1 MDKIESFYRISAE
14 YCNYVTENEIN
25 HNSIPFLMEL
35 LMKLYISALNLPDLK
50 PETIQISESTIHE
63 NVCIRINKEIPTT
76 YWEIF
81 NPYIMEELVCGDLSD
96 DLYDILSDL
105 QCGIKEYEHGKI
117 GNAVFEWKFGL
128 NNHWGNHVID
138 ALRALHFIITQ

>member
-50 PETIQISESTIHE
+50 PETIQISDY
-63 NVCIRINKEIPTT
+63 K
-76 YWEIF
+76 
-81 NPYIMEELVCGDLSD
+81 
-96 DLYDILSDL
+96 
-105 QCGIKEYEHGKI
+105 
-117 GNAVFEWKFGL
+117 
-128 NNHWGNHVID
+128 
-138 ALRALHFIITQ
+138 

>member
-50 PETIQISESTIHE
+50 PETIQMKRPLWRILQ
-63 NVCIRINKEIPTT
+63 NV
-76 YWEIF
+76 
-81 NPYIMEELVCGDLSD
+81 LSN
-96 DLYDILSDL
+96 IVSMFV
-105 QCGIKEYEHGKI
+105 Q
-117 GNAVFEWKFGL
+117 
-128 NNHWGNHVID
+128 
-138 ALRALHFIITQ
+138 